1 MGYFDDWVYAC
12 RYGRARARECG
23 GIEPSGLEGHLT
35 FLSVPSHTGGKN
47 LEGTM
52 GALLVGMAT
61 VMAMLGLMN
70 WTLAGESDAER
81 RRLDQQ
87 G

>member
-1 MGYFDDWVYAC
+1 V
-12 RYGRARARECG
+12 
-23 GIEPSGLEGHLT
+23 
-35 FLSVPSHTGGKN
+35 
-47 LEGTM
+47 
-52 GALLVGMAT
+52 GALLVGIAT

-70 WTLAGESDAER
+70 WTLGGESDAER